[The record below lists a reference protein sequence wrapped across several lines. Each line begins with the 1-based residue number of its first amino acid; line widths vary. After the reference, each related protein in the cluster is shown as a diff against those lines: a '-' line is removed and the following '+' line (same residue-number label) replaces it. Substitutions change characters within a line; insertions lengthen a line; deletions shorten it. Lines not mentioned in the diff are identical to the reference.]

1 MMEIISS
8 IGAGKAGF
16 MADATLTAGAVPATP
31 GALTERRKLLIF
43 GLMAFGQFMAL
54 LDIQIVAGSLNSIQ
68 AGLNAGPDE
77 IAWVQTAYLMAEIV
91 MIPLAAFLSQ
101 ALSTRW
107 LFTLSAGLFTVSSLM
122 CGLAWDI
129 NSMIAFRAIQGFVG
143 GAMVPTVFATGF
155 AMFDGPKRAM
165 IPAILGMVSTLAP
178 TLGPSVG
185 GWVTEVADWRW
196 LFFMNIVP
204 GVAVTVLL
212 PLLGKVD
219 EAKPEMLRR
228 IDWIHVASL
237 AVFLGGLQYVLEE
250 GPRHEWFTD
259 TGVLTAAWLSGVSA
273 VVFFERTFFST
284 MPVIKLTPF
293 RRPTFAMAC
302 VLNLVVGFGLY
313 AATYLTPVFL
323 GRVRGYSSLQI
334 GVTVFVTGLAMTV
347 TAPIAARLSTRV
359 DGRYVIAVGFSLFAL
374 GLWMFSGVTSQ
385 WGFGELL
392 APQVVRG
399 LAILLCIVPA
409 VGMALNGAAPSEL
422 RYASGLFNLMRNLG
436 GAIGIAVVNTWLQDF
451 TRQHT
456 LSLSEGLGAAP
467 GKATAMLQG
476 LAQYAGGWTP
486 DAGRALE
493 MAQAEFGRII
503 GREAA
508 TLAFADTYRLMA
520 WLFIA
525 ALVIVPFCKPAP
537 LAATPSPDAR

>member
-1 MMEIISS
+1 MT
-8 IGAGKAGF
+8 
-16 MADATLTAGAVPATP
+16 DATLPPPASLQPAPLPAAPVSGAESPIS
-31 GALTERRKLLIF
+31 GLSEGRKLIIF

-68 AGLNAGPDE
+68 AGLSAGPDE

-107 LFTLSAGLFTVSSLM
+107 LFTASAALFTVASLM

-155 AMFDGPKRAM
+155 VLFEGPKRAM

-185 GWVTEVADWRW
+185 GWITDVADWRW
-196 LFFMNIVP
+196 LFFINIGP
-204 GVAVTVLL
+204 GLL
-212 PLLGKVD
+212 VSLALPFLGRVD
-219 EAKPEMLRR
+219 DANPAMLKR
-228 IDWIHVASL
+228 IDWLHVASL
-237 AVFLGGLQYVLEE
+237 AVFLGALQYVLEE
-250 GPRHEWFTD
+250 GPRHEWFND
-259 TGVLTAAWLSGVSA
+259 IGVQTAAWLSLVGG

-284 MPVIKLTPF
+284 MPVLKLTPF
-293 RRPTFAMAC
+293 KRPTFTMAC
-302 VLNLVVGFGLY
+302 VLNVVIGFGLY
-313 AATYLTPVFL
+313 AATYLTPVYL

-334 GVTVFVTGLAMTV
+334 GVTVFVTGCAMFV
-347 TAPIAARLSTRV
+347 TAPIAARASTRI
-359 DGRYVIAVGFSLFAL
+359 DGRYVIAVGFTLFAA
-374 GLWMFSGVTSQ
+374 GLWMFSGVTSD
-385 WGFGELL
+385 WGF
-392 APQVVRG
+392 AQRFWPQVVRG

-409 VGMALNGAAPSEL
+409 VGMAMNGNAPEDL

-436 GAIGIAVVNTWLQDF
+436 GAIGIALVNTWLIDF
-451 TRQHT
+451 SRSHAAN
-456 LSLSEGLGAAP
+456 LSAGLGRAP
-467 GKATAMLQG
+467 DKARAVVQG
-476 LAQYAGGWTP
+476 LAQYAGTWTP
-486 DAGRALE
+486 DAGRALD
-493 MAQAEFGRII
+493 MAKAEFGQIVARQ
-503 GREAA
+503 AA

-537 LAATPSPDAR
+537 GAITPPPEY

>member
-1 MMEIISS
+1 VTDTTVPA
-8 IGAGKAGF
+8 AGLPA
-16 MADATLTAGAVPATP
+16 AAPATP
-31 GALTERRKLLIF
+31 GALSDQRKFLIF

-68 AGLNAGPDE
+68 AGLSAGPDE

-107 LFTLSAGLFTVSSLM
+107 LFTASAALFTIASLM

-129 NSMIAFRAIQGFVG
+129 NSMIFFRALQGFVG

-155 AMFDGPKRAM
+155 AMFEGPKRAM
-165 IPAILGMVSTLAP
+165 IPAILGVVSTLAP

-185 GWVTEVADWRW
+185 GWVTEIADWRW

-204 GVAVTVLL
+204 GVAVSIIL

-219 EAKPEMLRR
+219 EAKPEMLKR
-228 IDWIHVASL
+228 IDWLHVGSL

-259 TGVLTAAWLSGVSA
+259 TAVQTAAWLSAVGG

-284 MPVIKLTPF
+284 MPVLRLTPF
-293 RRPTFAMAC
+293 RRPTFTMAC

-334 GVTVFVTGLAMTV
+334 GVTVFVTGLAMMI

-359 DGRYVIAVGFSLFAL
+359 DGRYVIAVGFVMFAA
-374 GLWMFSGVTSQ
+374 GLWMFSGVTAD
-385 WGFGELL
+385 WGFWELFW
-392 APQVVRG
+392 PQVVRG

-409 VGMALNGAAPSEL
+409 VGMAMNGNAPSDL

-436 GAIGIAVVNTWLQDF
+436 GAVGIAVVNTWLQDN
-451 TRQHT
+451 TRLHA
-456 LSLSEGLGAAP
+456 LRLSEGLAATP
-467 GKATAMLQG
+467 AKAAAMLHG
-476 LAQYAGGWTP
+476 LSQYAGQFTP
-486 DAGRALE
+486 DASRALL
-493 MAQAEFGRII
+493 MAQAQMGRIV

-508 TLAFADTYRLMA
+508 TLGFADTYRLMA
-520 WLFIA
+520 WLFIG

-537 LAATPSPDAR
+537 QGEPPPPDAH